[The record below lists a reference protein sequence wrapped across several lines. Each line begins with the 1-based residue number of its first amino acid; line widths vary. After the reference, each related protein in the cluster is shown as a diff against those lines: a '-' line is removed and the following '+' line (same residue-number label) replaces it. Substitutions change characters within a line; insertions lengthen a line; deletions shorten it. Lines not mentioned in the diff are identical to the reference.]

1 MYRSAWF
8 GTAVLSIN
16 WVLAQPAIA
25 ISAAEVG
32 DIATAITVEI
42 KSVNNSK
49 IGSGILLQQQGD
61 IYTVLT
67 AAHVV
72 QGSESMTLKTSDGKV
87 HQSLTGSIKQS
98 ANSLDLAIL
107 KFKSSKSYRLTKIGT
122 SNNLKLGSII
132 YVAGFPEPTY
142 AVTEP
147 GLLNLTKGE
156 VIGKGNTG
164 NARGYSLIYS
174 NITRAGMSGGPVL
187 NDAGE
192 LVAIHGQGDREGT
205 RGDGEK
211 IGRNLG
217 IVVERFGKVASTL
230 GIQLNSPVAVLPTP
244 QVSNLNAADYFLTAN
259 DKVDRGD
266 YAGALADFNRSI
278 SINSKYANAFINRG
292 NLKRQHFND
301 TPGAF
306 ADYNRAIAI
315 SPQNSAAYNN
325 RGVLKN
331 ESNDIPGALADYN
344 QAIALDSEY
353 AEAYTNR
360 GVLKIEKLN
369 DLDGALADYNQ
380 AIKINPQ
387 FAGAY
392 TSRGNLQ
399 SRQGNISAALAD
411 FQRAIIL
418 NPKDANAYNSRGTIK
433 FKSNDLDGAL
443 ADYNQAISLNPKFA
457 GYYSNRGILKNERLN
472 DVPGALADYNRAI
485 ALDPKQADAY
495 SGRGTLKFRK
505 LKDKQG
511 ALADYN
517 RAIALDPTDPVVYG
531 NRGFLKKDMFNDRNG
546 AIQDFRQAA
555 RLFRARGQTTN
566 AQRSIDLLK
575 ELGASE

>member
-1 MYRSAWF
+1 MYRSAWL
-8 GTAVLSIN
+8 GIAVISTN
-16 WVLAQPAIA
+16 WVLVQPATA
-25 ISAAEVG
+25 ISTAEVG

-42 KSVNNSK
+42 KSANNSK

-67 AAHVV
+67 VAHVV
-72 QGSESMTLKTSDGKV
+72 QGSEAMTLKTSDGKV
-87 HQSLTGSIKQS
+87 HQSLAGSIKQS
-98 ANSLDLAIL
+98 ANNLDLAIL
-107 KFKSSKSYRLTKIGT
+107 KFKSSKSYHLTKIGT
-122 SNNLKLGSII
+122 SNSLKLGSTT
-132 YVAGFPEPTY
+132 YVAGFPETTY
-142 AVTEP
+142 AVTEA

-156 VIGKGNTG
+156 VIGKGTTG
-164 NARGYSLIYS
+164 NTRGYSLIYS

-192 LVAIHGQGDREGT
+192 LVAIHGQGDREGV

-217 IVVERFGKVASTL
+217 IVVERFGKVARTL
-230 GIQLNSPVAVLPTP
+230 GVQLNSPVAVLPTA
-244 QVSNLNAADYFLTAN
+244 QASNLNAADYFLAAN

-266 YAGALADFNRSI
+266 YVGALADFNRSI
-278 SINSKYANAFINRG
+278 GITSKYANAFINRG
-292 NLKRQHFND
+292 NLKKQHLSD
-301 TPGAF
+301 IPGAL

-315 SPQNSAAYNN
+315 SPKNAAAYNN
-325 RGVLKN
+325 RGALKK
-331 ESNDIPGALADYN
+331 EGNDIQGALADYN
-344 QAIALDSEY
+344 QAIFLDPEY

-360 GVLKIEKLN
+360 GVLKLEKLD
-369 DLDGALADYNQ
+369 DLNGALADYNQ

-399 SRQGNISAALAD
+399 SQQGNISEALAD
-411 FQRAIIL
+411 FNRAIAL

-433 FKSNDLDGAL
+433 FKLNDLAGAL
-443 ADYNQAISLNPKFA
+443 TDYNQAIALNPKFA

-485 ALDPKQADAY
+485 ALD
-495 SGRGTLKFRK
+495 S
-505 LKDKQG
+505 
-511 ALADYN
+511 
-517 RAIALDPTDPVVYG
+517 TDPVIYG
-531 NRGFLKKDMFNDRNG
+531 NRGFLKRDMFNDRAG

-555 RLFRARGQTTN
+555 RLFRARGQTQN